1 MTVEAEIAS
10 RGMQMKN
17 LVKKFQTLRLAF
29 QQSDIFLRDA
39 CFTVRFVSSVSIHA
53 CLTVFR
59 VSLNTPTPVLLNGA
73 TQLWKGYFRRHQHQY
88 RLARLKGLRY
98 RFRQWRH
105 FASQGQA
112 MTRKGEEFSDQLDA
126 KIHRLMTLNQ
136 NLLQISEQ
144 QVDSQKN
151 TLGKL
156 TKEPTRRN
164 IADDLSPQL
173 ISNLLASGASSDP
186 EANLP
191 TPLGITPRLPSGHLL
206 TTATA
211 NAATGGMLPDGEGHA
226 SSGGGHFDPAQHRP
240 LSPDSKRVQ
249 FFMPKGRPLE
259 PEAAEGYDRDAHPAG
274 FESPDVSRPPT
285 ADVLKIHHSSSENSR
300 PDTPELM
307 EYNHKQATAGAQ
319 QHNIP
324 PHLLGRPPPNAARA
338 ILRHRAAVVGTAS
351 RLGTSSRRNRV
362 PQQVRSFLH
371 TVTEYHNRLH
381 LNDSPFSLSLS
392 LTTCRMPASK
402 RTRRT
407 STPSTST
414 TIASCCPRR
423 PR

>member
-1 MTVEAEIAS
+1 
-10 RGMQMKN
+10 
-17 LVKKFQTLRLAF
+17 
-29 QQSDIFLRDA
+29 
-39 CFTVRFVSSVSIHA
+39 
-53 CLTVFR
+53 
-59 VSLNTPTPVLLNGA
+59 
-73 TQLWKGYFRRHQHQY
+73 
-88 RLARLKGLRY
+88 
-98 RFRQWRH
+98 
-105 FASQGQA
+105 

-151 TLGKL
+151 NLGKL

-164 IADDLSPQL
+164 IADDLSPQM

-211 NAATGGMLPDGEGHA
+211 NAAAGMLPDGDGHA
-226 SSGGGHFDPAQHRP
+226 SSGGGHYDPAQHRP

-259 PEAAEGYDRDAHPAG
+259 PEAAEGYDRDANPTG
-274 FESPDVSRPPT
+274 FESPDVSRPAT
-285 ADVLKIHHSSSENSR
+285 ADVLKIHHSSNENSR

-362 PQQVRSFLH
+362 PQQVRSFVH
-371 TVTEYHNRLH
+371 IDTEHRNRPH
-381 LNDSPFSLSLS
+381 LNGSPSPSPRPRVGCQRPS
-392 LTTCRMPASK
+392 E
-402 RTRRT
+402 RRGLRHHRHQQ
-407 STPSTST
+407 PSHHVAQDGRGDTE
-414 TIASCCPRR
+414 RR
-423 PR
+423 PIEERRHPGQ

>member
-1 MTVEAEIAS
+1 MV
-10 RGMQMKN
+10 
-17 LVKKFQTLRLAF
+17 V
-29 QQSDIFLRDA
+29 
-39 CFTVRFVSSVSIHA
+39 
-53 CLTVFR
+53 
-59 VSLNTPTPVLLNGA
+59 PT

-126 KIHRLMTLNQ
+126 KIHRLMALNQ

-151 TLGKL
+151 NLGKL

-206 TTATA
+206 SAMTTATTTA
-211 NAATGGMLPDGEGHA
+211 GGMPGDGQA
-226 SSGGGHFDPAQHRP
+226 SGGDGHLHDPTQNRP
-240 LSPDSKRVQ
+240 LSPDSSKRVQ
-249 FFMPKGRPLE
+249 FFMPSGRPLE
-259 PEAAEGYDRDAHPAG
+259 PEAAEGYDRDTHSSSG
-274 FESPDVSRPPT
+274 FESPDVSRPST
-285 ADVLKIHHSSSENSR
+285 ADVLKIHHSSTENSR

-307 EYNHKQATAGAQ
+307 DYNHKQAIAGAQ

-324 PHLLGRPPPNAARA
+324 THLLGRPPPNAARA
-338 ILRHRAAVVGTAS
+338 ILRHRAAVVGTAN

-362 PQQVRSFLH
+362 PQQVRSPRAAPNRPHLTAPPPCSSLPVD
-371 TVTEYHNRLH
+371 TVGRLRP
-381 LNDSPFSLSLS
+381 SE
-392 LTTCRMPASK
+392 
-402 RTRRT
+402 RRGLR
-407 STPSTST
+407 
-414 TIASCCPRR
+414 CH
-423 PR
+423 